1 MSNSSISENIVR
13 IQANQVGPFT
23 ATNNIV
29 DINIPGGQVI
39 DMTRSYIEVE
49 LRSSYVHTGANLA
62 ISSNATFN
70 PVVLTAEAGSGIT
83 YDVQLIKNCRLQSQN
98 QGHLEE
104 INRVDVLR
112 TGLNNLTMSRD
123 EQTSLNHL
131 GVAQVRNN
139 GDQRY
144 GPFID
149 AVSEG
154 DIKSTQKVPR
164 AKIPLKQLFGLGEVS
179 QLDLSKTGDLN
190 IRLELNIPTV
200 DFDGTNYNGAFDSS
214 DFSASTGQITAAS
227 IVESA
232 NNRNVVLTN
241 KYENLHNLPFW
252 VNQYVKL
259 SGDGGAFVTT
269 TGQHQVI
276 ESITHDPKTGTVTLT
291 LPNNILQNAATLTN
305 TNVVPEFTGVAA
317 SVSVEN
323 VSLVYTS
330 LQGAEP
336 SGQNAYMTFDT
347 EQLSNNTTGQTNY
360 SQIFTLPPN
369 CINYIT
375 MFPNDFLIS
384 NLGTGTFSYR
394 NRLDDKQETFRAVDI
409 DSSFYFEQLRR
420 TLINGGMRL
429 RVLGDVVNATAKLPV
444 SVNAG
449 LRQNYI
455 MNAVSQTANS
465 KLLQMNIT
473 SGSPGEGPKKIN
485 LYKQLVKML

>member
-1 MSNSSISENIVR
+1 MSNSSISENIIR

-23 ATNNIV
+23 STNNIV

-49 LRSSYVHTGANLA
+49 LRSSYAHTGPQAA
-62 ISSNATFN
+62 ISINGTYN
-70 PVVLTAEAGSGIT
+70 PIITTTAAGDGIA
-83 YDVQLIKNCRLQSQN
+83 YDVQMIRNCRLQSQN

-139 GDQRY
+139 GNQRY

-154 DIKSTQKVPR
+154 DIKSTQRVPR
-164 AKIPLKQLFGLGEVS
+164 AKIPMKQLFGLGEVS
-179 QLDLSKTGDLN
+179 QLDLNRTGDLN
-190 IRLELNIPTV
+190 MRLELNIPTI
-200 DFDGTNYNGAFDSS
+200 DFDAANYNGAVDGNLV
-214 DFSASTGQITAAS
+214 DSTGQVTAAS
-227 IVESA
+227 IVEA
-232 NNRNVVLTN
+232 TNNKDVVLTN

-252 VNQYVKL
+252 VNQYIKL
-259 SGDGGAFVTT
+259 EGDTGNFVAG
-269 TGQHQVI
+269 TGQYQVI
-276 ESITHDPKTGTVTLT
+276 QSITHDPKTGTVTLT
-291 LPNNILQNAATLTN
+291 LPNNILQAGETLAN
-305 TNVVPEFTGVAA
+305 TNVIPEFTGVGA

-330 LQGAEP
+330 LQGATP

-347 EQLSNNTTGQTNY
+347 EQLTNNVTGQTEY

-375 MFPNDFLIS
+375 MFPNTNLIS
-384 NLGTGTFSYR
+384 NLGTGDFSYR
-394 NRLDDKQETFRAVDI
+394 NRLDDKQETFRKVDI
-409 DSSFYFEQLRR
+409 DSPFYFEQLRR

-429 RVLGDVVNATAKLPV
+429 RVLGKVVDATAKLPE
-444 SVNAG
+444 SVEAG
-449 LRQNYI
+449 KRQNYV
-455 MNAVSQTANS
+455 MNAVPQTANS
-465 KLLQMNIT
+465 KLLQMNISSD
-473 SGSPGEGPKKIN
+473 SGQGPVKLN

>member
-1 MSNSSISENIVR
+1 MSNSSISENIIR

-23 ATNNIV
+23 STNNIV

-49 LRSSYVHTGANLA
+49 LRSSYAHTGPQAA
-62 ISSNATFN
+62 ISINGTYN
-70 PVVLTAEAGSGIT
+70 PVITTTAAGDGIA
-83 YDVQLIKNCRLQSQN
+83 YDVQMIRNCRLQSQN

-139 GDQRY
+139 GNQRY

-154 DIKSTQKVPR
+154 DIKSTQRVPR
-164 AKIPLKQLFGLGEVS
+164 AKIPMKQLFGLGEVS
-179 QLDLSKTGDLN
+179 QLDLNRTGDLN
-190 IRLELNIPTV
+190 MRLELNIPTI
-200 DFDGTNYNGAFDSS
+200 DFDPANYNGAVDGNLV
-214 DFSASTGQITAAS
+214 DSTGQVTAAS
-227 IVESA
+227 IVEA
-232 NNRNVVLTN
+232 TNNKDVVLTN

-252 VNQYVKL
+252 VNQYIKL
-259 SGDGGAFVTT
+259 EGDTGNFVAG
-269 TGQHQVI
+269 TGQYQVI
-276 ESITHDPKTGTVTLT
+276 QSITHDPATGTVTLT
-291 LPNNILQNAATLTN
+291 LPNNILQAGETLAN
-305 TNVVPEFTGVAA
+305 TNVIPEFTGVGA

-330 LQGAEP
+330 LQGATP

-347 EQLSNNTTGQTNY
+347 EQLSNNVTGQTEY

-375 MFPNDFLIS
+375 MFPNTNLIS
-384 NLGTGTFSYR
+384 NLGTGEFSYR
-394 NRLDDKQETFRAVDI
+394 NRLDDKQETFRKVDI
-409 DSSFYFEQLRR
+409 DSPFYFEQLRR

-429 RVLGDVVNATAKLPV
+429 RVLGKVVDATAKLPE
-444 SVNAG
+444 SVEAG
-449 LRQNYI
+449 KRQNYV
-455 MNAVSQTANS
+455 MNAVPQTANS
-465 KLLQMNIT
+465 KLLQMNISSD
-473 SGSPGEGPKKIN
+473 SGQGPVKLN

>member
-1 MSNSSISENIVR
+1 MSNSNISENIVR

-23 ATNNIV
+23 ATNNII

-39 DMTRSYIEVE
+39 DMTRSYVEIE
-49 LRSSYVHTGANLA
+49 LRSSYAHTGAQA
-62 ISSNATFN
+62 GISINGTYN
-70 PVVLTAEAGSGIT
+70 PVVNTTEAGDGIA
-83 YDVQLIKNCRLQSQN
+83 YDVQMIRNCRLQSQN

-139 GDQRY
+139 GNQRY

-200 DFDGTNYNGAFDSS
+200 AFDATNYNGNVDANPVDSV
-214 DFSASTGQITAAS
+214 GQVTAAQ
-227 IVESA
+227 IVQA
-232 NNRNVVLTN
+232 TNNKDVVLTN

-252 VNQYVKL
+252 VNQYIKL
-259 SGDGGAFVTT
+259 SGDTGTFVAG
-269 TGQHQVI
+269 TGQYQVI
-276 ESITHDPKTGTVTLT
+276 KSIAHDPLTGTVTLT
-291 LPNNILQNAATLTN
+291 LPNDILNAGQTLAN
-305 TNVVPEFTGVAA
+305 TNVEPEFTGVAP

-330 LQGAEP
+330 LQGANP

-347 EQLSNNTTGQTNY
+347 EQLSNNVTGQKEY

-375 MFPNDFLIS
+375 MFPNSNLIS
-384 NLGTGTFSYR
+384 NLGTDGFSYR
-394 NRLDDKQETFRAVDI
+394 NRLDDKQETFRKVDI
-409 DSSFYFEQLRR
+409 DSPFYFEQLRR

-429 RVLGDVVNATAKLPV
+429 RVLGKVVDATEKLPA

-449 LRQNYI
+449 KRQNYV
-455 MNAVSQTANS
+455 MNAVPQTANS
-465 KLLQMNIT
+465 KLLQMNISSET
-473 SGSPGEGPKKIN
+473 VDQGPQKIN

>member
-1 MSNSSISENIVR
+1 
-13 IQANQVGPFT
+13 
-23 ATNNIV
+23 
-29 DINIPGGQVI
+29 
-39 DMTRSYIEVE
+39 
-49 LRSSYVHTGANLA
+49 
-62 ISSNATFN
+62 
-70 PVVLTAEAGSGIT
+70 
-83 YDVQLIKNCRLQSQN
+83 
-98 QGHLEE
+98 
-104 INRVDVLR
+104 
-112 TGLNNLTMSRD
+112 MSRD

-139 GDQRY
+139 GNQRY

-190 IRLELNIPTV
+190 MRLELNIPTV
-200 DFDGTNYNGAFDSS
+200 AFDTTNYNGNVDVNPVDSV
-214 DFSASTGQITAAS
+214 GQVTAAS
-227 IVESA
+227 IVQA
-232 NNRNVVLTN
+232 TNNKDVVLTN

-252 VNQYVKL
+252 VNQYIKL
-259 SGDGGAFVTT
+259 SGDTGTFVAG
-269 TGQHQVI
+269 TGQYQVI
-276 ESITHDPKTGTVTLT
+276 KSIAHDPLTGTVTLT
-291 LPNNILQNAATLTN
+291 LPNDILNAGQTLAN
-305 TNVVPEFTGVAA
+305 TNIEPELTGVAP

-330 LQGAEP
+330 LQGANP

-347 EQLSNNTTGQTNY
+347 EQLSNNVTGQKEY

-375 MFPNDFLIS
+375 MFPNANLIS
-384 NLGTGTFSYR
+384 NLGTDGFSYR
-394 NRLDDKQETFRAVDI
+394 NRLDDKQETFRKVDI

-429 RVLGDVVNATAKLPV
+429 RVLGDVVDATAKLPA

-449 LRQNYI
+449 KRQNYV
-455 MNAVSQTANS
+455 MNAVPQTQNN
-465 KLLQMNIT
+465 KLLQMNISSET
-473 SGSPGEGPKKIN
+473 IDQGPQKIN

>member
-13 IQANQVGPFT
+13 IQGNQVGPFT

-29 DINIPGGQVI
+29 DINISGGQVI
-39 DMTRSYIEVE
+39 DMTRSYVEME

-70 PVVLTAEAGSGIT
+70 PVVSTTEAGDGIA
-83 YDVQLIKNCRLQSQN
+83 YDVQMIRNCRLQSQN

-139 GDQRY
+139 GNQRY

-154 DIKSTQKVPR
+154 DINSIQKVPR

-179 QLDLSKTGDLN
+179 QLDLSKTGDLH

-200 DFDGTNYNGAFDSS
+200 DFDTTNYNGNVNANPVDSL
-214 DFSASTGQITAAS
+214 GQVTAAS
-227 IVESA
+227 IVQA
-232 NNRNVVLTN
+232 TNNREVVLTN

-252 VNQYVKL
+252 VNQYIKL
-259 SGDGGAFVTT
+259 SGDTGTFVAG
-269 TGQHQVI
+269 TGQFQVI
-276 ESITHDPKTGTVTLT
+276 KSITRDPKTGLVTLT
-291 LPNNILQNAATLTN
+291 LPNDILNAGQTLAN
-305 TNVVPEFTGVAA
+305 TNVEPELTGVAP

-330 LQGAEP
+330 LQGANP

-347 EQLSNNTTGQTNY
+347 EQLSNNVTGQKEY

-375 MFPNDFLIS
+375 MFPNANLIS
-384 NLGTGTFSYR
+384 NLGTDGFSYR
-394 NRLDDKQETFRAVDI
+394 NRLNDKQETFRTVDI

-429 RVLGDVVNATAKLPV
+429 RVLGDVVDATAKLPT

-449 LRQNYI
+449 KRQNYV
-455 MNAVSQTANS
+455 MNAVPQTANS
-465 KLLQMNIT
+465 KLLQMNISSVT
-473 SGSPGEGPKKIN
+473 VDQGPQKIN

>member
-1 MSNSSISENIVR
+1 MSNSNISENIVR

-39 DMTRSYIEVE
+39 DMTRSYVEVE
-49 LRSSYVHTGANLA
+49 LRSSYVHTGANSA
-62 ISSNATFN
+62 ISINGTYN
-70 PVVLTAEAGSGIT
+70 PVVLTSEAGDGIA
-83 YDVQLIKNCRLQSQN
+83 YDVQMIRNCRLQSQN

-139 GDQRY
+139 GNQRY

-190 IRLELNIPTV
+190 MRLELNIPTV
-200 DFDGTNYNGAFDSS
+200 DFDATNYNGTVDANPVDSV
-214 DFSASTGQITAAS
+214 GQVTAAN

-232 NNRNVVLTN
+232 NNKEVVLSN

-252 VNQYVKL
+252 VNQYIKL
-259 SGDGGAFVTT
+259 TGDTGQFVPT

-276 ESITHDPKTGTVTLT
+276 KSIARDPATGIVTLT
-291 LPNNILQNAATLTN
+291 LPNNILNAGQTLAN
-305 TNVVPEFTGVAA
+305 TNVAPEFTGVAA

-330 LQGAEP
+330 LQGANP

-347 EQLSNNTTGQTNY
+347 EQLSNNTQGQTNY

-375 MFPNDFLIS
+375 MFPNDYLIS

-394 NRLDDKQETFRAVDI
+394 NRLDDKQETFRKVDI

-429 RVLGDVVNATAKLPV
+429 RVLGDVVDATAKLPA

-449 LRQNYI
+449 KRQNYV
-455 MNAVSQTANS
+455 MNAVAQTANS

-473 SGSPGEGPKKIN
+473 SGSSGEGPKKIN
-485 LYKQLVKML
+485 LYKQLVKIL